1 MASTDTLTLPTGTSA
16 AQAMVAAGEAVIDQ
30 ISRVGQSLK
39 GFSLGLSSTQGAT
52 GKAKKN
58 MPGAALTATP
68 KQPKT
73 PVSDALSSLAPI
85 ITDLGK
91 AVAPLQETGELAQE
105 AWEKAK
111 GGVGSAFAAVKA
123 LRGKTKDSQ
132 PKADSQAP
140 AKTAKTKRQK
150 KPGKTKKEAGDA
162 DGPAKPGTAL
172 ERVTAAASKLGSAFT
187 VITESADTAV
197 EAWDSANEGMDAAQ
211 SALASLQQGLGDADT
226 APDGSILQ
234 SIQATAG
241 SFQSA
246 LGSIQ
251 ELGSGE
257 ITLPASLAPLT
268 TVVTD
273 FGEGLESIQD
283 KAATAQ
289 EVWSSAKEGVDAAKN
304 AWASLKQGFGK
315 KSAKNGE
322 DAENTEN
329 PSGTPGSVFQGIGTA
344 ASSFQ
349 TALGSLKGLDT
360 GDITLPASLAPLTTV
375 VTDFSDGLG
384 SLQEKAASAQEAWD
398 SAKEGVDA
406 AKNVWAGLK
415 QGLGGSKKGEENASG
430 KAGGK
435 SKKAPGDIFQNAKKA
450 TAAFET
456 TLGRIGQVAHMDLGL
471 PAQFAP
477 LQSMLSNVGSGID
490 AVQEKAETAKAIWGN
505 TRQGLDMV
513 KTGLTTMSGMG
524 GPIGGVATKLLS
536 MGSGVKALGGTFMG
550 FAGRVIPMMAGGIR
564 ALSAAFM
571 ANPIGIA
578 IAGIAMAAVLI
589 IKFWKP
595 LGAFFKGLFGGI
607 MGLVKGVLGWL
618 MPTFKVIGAVWKTL
632 SGIFSRKKKSEGEEP
647 KEKEAPPKDKKS
659 AKAAGKTKPGTALA
673 KSTGGARIGNTPKP
687 GSTASKPKP
696 VRKSKVNK
704 RQKASGGPDK
714 RAQATRNK
722 SKKRTSAG
730 GGPINIYVY
739 GAEGQSTR
747 ELAQEVLRHLKH
759 EQARRLYD

>member
-30 ISRVGQSLK
+30 LSRVGQSLK

-58 MPGAALTATP
+58 MPGAALKATP

-73 PVSDALSSLAPI
+73 PVSEALSSLAPI

-111 GGVGSAFAAVKA
+111 SGVGSAFAAVKA
-123 LRGKTKDSQ
+123 LKGNPKDNQ
-132 PKADSQAP
+132 TKADTKAP
-140 AKTAKTKRQK
+140 GKAAKKKRQK
-150 KPGKTKKEAGDA
+150 KPGKTKKEAGDT
-162 DGPAKPGTAL
+162 DGPARPGTAL

-187 VITESADTAV
+187 DITESADTAV

-211 SALASLQQGLGDADT
+211 NALASLQEGLGDAGE

-234 SIQATAG
+234 GIQATAG

-251 ELGSGE
+251 GLGSGE
-257 ITLPASLAPLT
+257 VTLPASLAPLT

-273 FGEGLESIQD
+273 FGEGLESLQD

-289 EVWSSAKEGVDAAKN
+289 EAWNSAKEGVDAAKN

-315 KSAKNGE
+315 KPTEDGE
-322 DAENTEN
+322 DAENSEN

-349 TALGSLKGLDT
+349 TALGTLKGLDT

-375 VTDFSDGLG
+375 VTDFSGGLE
-384 SLQEKAASAQEAWD
+384 SLQEKAASAQVAWD

-415 QGLGGSKKGEENASG
+415 QGLGGSKKGEKNASD

-435 SKKAPGDIFQNAKKA
+435 AQKTPGDLFQNAKKA

-456 TLGRIGQVAHMDLGL
+456 TLGRVGQMAHMDLSL
-471 PAQFAP
+471 PAQFDP
-477 LQSMLSNVGSGID
+477 LQSVLSNVGSGID

-505 TRQGLDMV
+505 TKQGLDMV

-571 ANPIGIA
+571 ANPIGLA

-607 MGLVKGVLGWL
+607 MGLVKGFLGWL
-618 MPTFKVIGAVWKTL
+618 MPTFKVIGAVWKTF
-632 SGIFSRKKKSEGEEP
+632 SGLFSRKKKSEDEEP
-647 KEKEAPPKDKKS
+647 KGKEASPKDNKS
-659 AKAAGKTKPGTALA
+659 AKASKKTKPGTALA
-673 KSTGGARIGNTPKP
+673 KSTGGARVGSTPKP
-687 GSTASKPKP
+687 GSTAPKPKTVQKPKGSKRKKTP
-696 VRKSKVNK
+696 V
-704 RQKASGGPDK
+704 APDK
-714 RAQATRNK
+714 RAQVT
-722 SKKRTSAG
+722 KKKARKQAAAG

-747 ELAQEVLRHLKH
+747 ELAREVLRHLKR